1 MNYYCVACRSGGEA
15 KVRAHLNKFFAREFG
30 SREDVMVF
38 FPMRKMFER
47 RRGRRLVTDQ
57 PILPGYLMLCTEQDL
72 APLALDIG
80 RIPGSY
86 GFLRN
91 LDKSVSLRGS
101 DREYA
106 AWIMGHK
113 GVIKP
118 SKVVYRK
125 GEPIKVTEGPL
136 ANLHGK
142 IVRVDRRGARVM
154 VEFDFAGVVR
164 RVSMPV
170 EFVGSDE
177 S

>member
-1 MNYYCVACRSGGEA
+1 MNYYCVACRTGGEA
-15 KVRAHLNKFFAREFG
+15 KVRAHLNKFFTRELG
-30 SREDVMVF
+30 DLNDVRVF

-47 RRGRRLVTDQ
+47 RKGKQMVTDQ
-57 PILPGYLMLCTEQDL
+57 PILPGYLMLSSAQSLDL
-72 APLALDIG
+72 MMIDVE

-91 LDKSVSLRGS
+91 IDKSICLKAS
-101 DREYA
+101 DMEYA
-106 AWIMGHK
+106 AWIMGNN

-118 SKVVYRK
+118 SKVIFNE

-136 ANLHGK
+136 MNLHGN
-142 IVRVDRRGARVM
+142 IVRIDHRGSRVL

-170 EFVGSDE
+170 EFIGSDK
-177 S
+177 